1 MSIVSST
8 LSLSSLCFWS
18 LQSYIEELF
27 MFVFSGGIVTH
38 HCSTSLR
45 PFGLHAPK
53 LLISYWNNTWAEM
66 PIYLKSLNILKYVDY
81 GVHTN
86 IEVVS
91 INLDIK

>member
-38 HCSTSLR
+38 HCSSSLR

-53 LLISYWNNTWAEM
+53 DSSNPVHGEVYSIQHYV
-66 PIYLKSLNILKYVDY
+66 IKKSQ
-81 GVHTN
+81 
-86 IEVVS
+86 
-91 INLDIK
+91 